1 MTKTTEGE
9 RNKKLWELSSIWD
22 VLTADEKMY
31 LDSEVEVAHY
41 KKNEI
46 IHHEGDLPTHM
57 MILISGKVRIYKEG
71 VGQQKQIIRMLKPY
85 DFFGY
90 RAVVAGDGYNSCAS
104 AFEDS
109 IIYKISREVFLK
121 IIQQNNRFCFQM
133 MVEMARDLALS
144 EIRTINLTQKHIRG
158 RLAESLLSLRKQY
171 GFDDD
176 GATIA
181 MYMSREDLA
190 NLSNMT
196 TSNAIRTLSQFAADG
211 MIALDGKKIR
221 ILDEEGLVK
230 TSQMG

>member
-9 RNKKLWELSSIWD
+9 RNKKLWELSPIWD

-46 IHHEGDLPTHM
+46 IQHEGDSPTHM
-57 MILISGKVRIYKEG
+57 MVLISGKVRIYKEG

-104 AFEDS
+104 AFEDC

-133 MVEMARDLALS
+133 MVKMARDLALS

-176 GATIA
+176 GVTIA

-221 ILDEEGLVK
+221 ILDEEGLIK
-230 TSQMG
+230 TSQIG